1 VVLDP
6 FQIDRD
12 VAFHEV
18 KAGIAEQRTH
28 ALGLQVHAVYMPIR
42 VSQDVLAQVMADEA
56 IDPENQ
62 NVFQNKPLLTKI
74 PLVSYLARVP
84 NPKPE

>member
-1 VVLDP
+1 
-6 FQIDRD
+6 
-12 VAFHEV
+12 
-18 KAGIAEQRTH
+18 
-28 ALGLQVHAVYMPIR
+28 MPIR
-42 VSQDVLAQVMADEA
+42 VSQDVLAQMMADES
-56 IDPENQ
+56 IDPENE